1 MSGRPGPTLLW
12 FALPATA
19 ALAAG
24 LPYVLSGRLRQ
35 ALLAGPGALDILVWL
50 LVAGAVLI
58 PPALGWRE
66 ARRLAQALEHHADAA
81 RKRAEKEYQERLAG
95 LLLEKA
101 HLDAIL
107 RHMADGILL
116 VDQQRRIILMNPA
129 AERML
134 GVARHEAV
142 GRDHLEVTHH
152 FDLDE
157 QLARVLATGEP
168 ATLEIRRARPEHQI
182 LEARIV
188 LAASAQERAALIMLR
203 DITRAR
209 QLEQMR
215 TDFVANVTH
224 ELRTPLTSIEG
235 FAETLLEGAL
245 NEPETARRF
254 VEIIQR
260 ESRQLAALIDELLDL
275 ARVESGR
282 FRMRRRLTRP
292 ADLVQETL
300 ARLSPEAEKKGV
312 RLTAEVAD
320 DLPLVDGDPDR
331 LIQVLT
337 NLVDNAIKYTP
348 AGGRVTLSARRA
360 EDQVLLAV
368 GDTGAGIPQADLGR
382 IFERFYRVD
391 KARSR
396 ATGGTGLGLAIA
408 KHIVEAHGGTIA
420 VESEL
425 GRGST
430 FTVALPAAGERTAS
444 VSNRQ

>member
-275 ARVESGR
+275 ARVESGSSS
-282 FRMRRRLTRP
+282 MR
-292 ADLVQETL
+292 
-300 ARLSPEAEKKGV
+300 
-312 RLTAEVAD
+312 
-320 DLPLVDGDPDR
+320 
-331 LIQVLT
+331 
-337 NLVDNAIKYTP
+337 
-348 AGGRVTLSARRA
+348 
-360 EDQVLLAV
+360 
-368 GDTGAGIPQADLGR
+368 
-382 IFERFYRVD
+382 
-391 KARSR
+391 
-396 ATGGTGLGLAIA
+396 
-408 KHIVEAHGGTIA
+408 
-420 VESEL
+420 
-425 GRGST
+425 
-430 FTVALPAAGERTAS
+430 AAS
-444 VSNRQ
+444 